1 MIHHVKNSAQ
11 VMAIGDIVIKK
22 TSVIARGM
30 VSDTDQV
37 GTKTQ
42 YALLPFMVSILH
54 ETSIRDTVVTG
65 VCHM

>member
-1 MIHHVKNSAQ
+1 MVHHVKNFAQ
-11 VMAIGDIVIKK
+11 VMAIGDIEIKK
-22 TSVIARGM
+22 TSVMARGM

-42 YALLPFMVSILH
+42 YVLLPFMVSILH
-54 ETSIRDTVVTG
+54 ETSIRDTVVTV